1 MLLLKT
7 TLCLTMAAALVNF
20 WLGMRC
26 GQIRSG
32 QKISVGDGG
41 NDLLMRRMRA
51 QANFV
56 EQAPITLLLFGLVEA
71 AGRGT
76 WWLAPL
82 GAAFI
87 VGRICHGFG
96 MDGNF
101 KAGRPI
107 GMAMVHEDRAYHTR
121 GPDFTHRCAADDRL
135 TSAPAG
141 G

>member
-7 TLCLTMAAALVNF
+7 TLCLTIAAVRVNV

-26 GQIRSG
+26 GQVRSAE
-32 QKISVGDGG
+32 KISVGDGG
-41 NDLLMRRMRA
+41 SELLMRRMRA

-107 GMAMVHEDRAYHTR
+107 GMATGMLAQLVLVIVGLMAVL
-121 GPDFTHRCAADDRL
+121 GN
-135 TSAPAG
+135 
-141 G
+141 

>member
-1 MLLLKT
+1 MLILKT

-20 WLGMRC
+20 WLGWRC
-26 GQIRSG
+26 GQIRSDA
-32 QKISVGDGG
+32 KISVGDGG

-51 QANFV
+51 QSNFV

-71 AGRGT
+71 TGRGG
-76 WWLAPL
+76 WWIAPL

-87 VGRICHGFG
+87 IGRICHGFG

-107 GMAMVHEDRAYHTR
+107 GMLTGMLAQLVLIVVGVM
-121 GPDFTHRCAADDRL
+121 AAL
-135 TSAPAG
+135 AH
-141 G
+141 

>member
-7 TLCLTMAAALVNF
+7 TLCLTIAAALVNF

-26 GQIRSG
+26 GQVRSAE
-32 QKISVGDGG
+32 KISVGEGG
-41 NDLLMRRMRA
+41 NELLMRRMRA

-107 GMAMVHEDRAYHTR
+107 GMATGMLAQLVLMIVGLMAVLGY
-121 GPDFTHRCAADDRL
+121 
-135 TSAPAG
+135 
-141 G
+141 